1 MSGVKPYLGARSSGP
16 CCPMPPEGRP
26 QREVLAAV
34 DEVLAFSGVQGAR
47 TVTERV
53 EDANAGRTLV
63 RIRVLR
69 GEGRRDWLY
78 DVLVEPSGLL
88 GIYKV

>member
-1 MSGVKPYLGARSSGP
+1 MSRAQ
-16 CCPMPPEGRP
+16 PEII
-26 QREVLAAV
+26 AAV
-34 DEVLAFSGVQGAR
+34 DEVLSFSGIQGAR

-53 EDANAGRTLV
+53 EDADHGRTRV

-78 DVLVEPSGLL
+78 DVLVEPGGLL
-88 GIYKV
+88 GIYKIT